1 MQAEQQCVTTRYY
14 RTDMSLMLSR
24 DFATEI
30 IQRQHYNPQDQE
42 VVLSVLH
49 DIRNC
54 IKDQEGMELRI
65 TPAYADVVITLGSRL
80 DVLLDRYG
88 RQYHVLRQLVTEHVV
103 SAVLMHQYERVMELL
118 EQETG
123 RRPGRVHFWGS
134 EPEYPLER
142 IPEILEQLKHTGVH
156 YREPGILTPTKS
168 VICRVDLDG
177 TGFHGICVDCERK
190 KRGECQFWGERA
202 CQTL

>member
-1 MQAEQQCVTTRYY
+1 MRSENDCEKIKYY
-14 RTDMSLMLSR
+14 RTDMSLLLSR
-24 DFATEI
+24 EFAGQI
-30 IQRQHYNPQDQE
+30 AKQHHYHPQ
-42 VVLSVLH
+42 
-49 DIRNC
+49 
-54 IKDQEGMELRI
+54 DQEGMELHI

-103 SAVLMHQYERVMELL
+103 SAVLMHQYEQVMELL

-123 RRPGRVHFWGS
+123 CRPGKVHFWGS
-134 EPEYPLER
+134 EPEYPLEK
-142 IPEILEQLKHTGVH
+142 IPEILGQLKHTGVR

-177 TGFHGICVDCERK
+177 AGFQGICATCERGR
-190 KRGECQFWGERA
+190 RGECEFRSV
-202 CQTL
+202 